1 MVDENYFGVVSGGA
15 EPARVA
21 RTPTKKAPRAA
32 RTPLQARDP
41 NAVQAFE
48 PEKKP
53 PPATPQPGR
62 FAWLS
67 PGMLLK
73 TERRYGAPKT
83 VECECCYERVPLAK
97 VVTCTKGQHA
107 CCHGCVSALVQARI
121 SEGSAAPLRCI
132 STALCDGAIS
142 QAGLAAALASP
153 VLRQRDAIVAR
164 AELARAKLPNMVTC
178 PFCPYAVVVDD
189 VAAPPPRAAAGHER
203 RRLWTDD
210 GGDDGRIRAN
220 SREGRVGVVLE
231 LRALLEELPLGDEGG
246 QRLVEGVGAPEA
258 LRRVDAVALVA
269 AVAEEAE
276 EAHGERGAERAAGR
290 KGLDEE
296 VERDGHDHE
305 AEGAGLELVRRQPSS
320 QRRLLPR
327 RERRRRRRRR
337 RRRLAH
343 GAGLDGASMRFGAVL
358 GRRLR
363 AAGRAA
369 GAPWALQRGRS
380 LTV

>member
-1 MVDENYFGVVSGGA
+1 MLANRMVDENYFGVVSGGA

-67 PGMLLK
+67 PGVLLK

-97 VVTCTKGQHA
+97 AVTCTKGQHA

-210 GGDDGRIRAN
+210 GDDGRIRAD
-220 SREGRVGVVLE
+220 SREGRVGV
-231 LRALLEELPLGDEGG
+231 LRCRHPLCGKVSCVACKDEI
-246 QRLVEGVGAPEA
+246 EPGVVH
-258 LRRVDAVALVA
+258 RCVD
-269 AVAEEAE
+269 
-276 EAHGERGAERAAGR
+276 
-290 KGLDEE
+290 
-296 VERDGHDHE
+296 RDGTAAD
-305 AEGAGLELVRRQPSS
+305 AATDELVRSCPSCGTRFFKDHGCNKMRCPTCDAESCYVCRQLITEHVRYSHFCFCDCNVS
-320 QRRLLPR
+320 RRGHITR
-327 RERRRRRRRR
+327 
-337 RRRLAH
+337 A
-343 GAGLDGASMRFGAVL
+343 
-358 GRRLR
+358 GRRQVETC
-363 AAGRAA
+363 ASCGKC
-369 GAPWALQRGRS
+369 S
-380 LTV
+380 LWHVDDPSKKQKTKLCAIQ